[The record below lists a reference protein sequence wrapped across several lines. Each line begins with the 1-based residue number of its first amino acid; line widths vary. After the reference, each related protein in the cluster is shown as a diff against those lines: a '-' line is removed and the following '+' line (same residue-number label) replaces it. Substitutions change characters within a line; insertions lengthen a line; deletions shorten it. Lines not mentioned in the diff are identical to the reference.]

1 MTERLIAG
9 ALAAIALSITAL
21 VIGLFLAIYRGGPGV
36 TETIALWSTMPKLLL
51 LVSATG
57 FLVGVALGPIRAV
70 HLLSHLWGTAQP
82 RRTAVTVLLW
92 VLLIALWVTAFS
104 LGNTSE

>member
-36 TETIALWSTMPKLLL
+36 TETISLWSAMPKLLL
-51 LVSATG
+51 LVSTIG
-57 FLVGVALGPIRAV
+57 FFVGAALGPIRAV

-82 RRTAVTVLLW
+82 RRTSITVLLW
-92 VLLIALWVTAFS
+92 VALIVLWVTAFN
-104 LGNTSE
+104 LRIAQ